1 MRISDW
7 SSDVCASD
15 LEQGARV
22 ALVAVRLRA
31 VDQRSPVARG
41 LRHVGLGLVA
51 EMAEAAGELQ
61 AVGGVPGQL
70 AVDRGLPAVFVLAVV
85 EVDVADHRAPYSR
98 HRRVPPPTAPAPGDD
113 PACGEALGP

>member
-61 AVGGVPGQL
+61 AVGGVPGQT
-70 AVDRGLPAVFVLAVV
+70 AVDRGLPGDLVLAGV
-85 EVDVADHRAPYSR
+85 EVEIGRASGRERVGKEGWVQGVAGSMKKKK
-98 HRRVPPPTAPAPGDD
+98 
-113 PACGEALGP
+113 